1 LLATTIEVFHL
12 YNKAVFK
19 TNVQMAPQIDP
30 LALAIIYAISF
41 TDKEY
46 ETIKKKFIAQGAIE
60 FHSNDF
66 KTIFV

>member
-19 TNVQMAPQIDP
+19 TNVQMAPQI
-30 LALAIIYAISF
+30 
-41 TDKEY
+41 EY